1 QKHDAKKNP
10 GPAVGDDSGE
20 AGLSQQQVSAIGEK
34 AKKKVANCYLLNAD
48 DPVED
53 TIKVQVL
60 VNASGQIER
69 ATVLGKHGANKP
81 MAQCIADE
89 VRKLV
94 FPTGSGASKKY
105 TLPFRVGG

>member
-1 QKHDAKKNP
+1 
-10 GPAVGDDSGE
+10 
-20 AGLSQQQVSAIGEK
+20 VSSVGEK

-69 ATVLGKHGANKP
+69 ANVLGKHGSNAG
-81 MAQCIADE
+81 MAKCIADE
-89 VRKLV
+89 VKKLV
-94 FPTGSGASKKY
+94 FPSSSGASKKY
-105 TLPFRVGG
+105 TLQYRVGG